1 MMTFR
6 SSAPSPTM
14 TCFSKSCVSGREN
27 FTPASSIA
35 IALASAGPIQIG
47 RTRWPSF
54 SCRITT
60 GVFVVRSNPR
70 WATRTCSMFA
80 PFPAIRCPYPRTRDT
95 CVATGSAYRSRR
107 PSPGASGDGRRD
119 RYADP
124 VATQVSRVLGYGH
137 LMAGNGANML
147 QVRVAHLGLD
157 RTTNTPVVILQE
169 NDGQRVLPIWIGP
182 AEASAIAMELA
193 GVKFSRPLT
202 HDLLKQVIVGLG
214 AELRKVIITQVK
226 DNTYFAELHI
236 YRGDTVIQ
244 IDARPSDS
252 IALALRLKAPILTS
266 ETLLELTSIDTSE
279 GAIQPGGGSPLDAD
293 TLKSYLQNLDPEDF
307 GKFTP

>member
-1 MMTFR
+1 
-6 SSAPSPTM
+6 
-14 TCFSKSCVSGREN
+14 
-27 FTPASSIA
+27 
-35 IALASAGPIQIG
+35 
-47 RTRWPSF
+47 
-54 SCRITT
+54 
-60 GVFVVRSNPR
+60 
-70 WATRTCSMFA
+70 
-80 PFPAIRCPYPRTRDT
+80 
-95 CVATGSAYRSRR
+95 
-107 PSPGASGDGRRD
+107 
-119 RYADP
+119 
-124 VATQVSRVLGYGH
+124 
-137 LMAGNGANML
+137 MAGNGANML

-226 DNTYFAELHI
+226 DNTYFAELHV
-236 YRGDTVIQ
+236 YRGDTIIQ

-279 GAIQPGGGSPLDAD
+279 TGIQPGGSGAGGGGTLDAD
-293 TLKSYLQNLDPEDF
+293 SLKSYLQNLDPEDF